1 MAWRRAQDPFPR
13 PLREFREAEWPPAE
27 GECLAHYACRGQGY
41 EAGCVPRPGEYC
53 GQRCYEHL
61 AATYPHRPE
70 LLAARRRQ
78 DAHARFRQARLNWL
92 GEDHPLYPAEFI
104 DSLQADERMSREGW

>member
-1 MAWRRAQDPFPR
+1 MARHKPRDLFPA
-13 PLREFREAEWPPAE
+13 PLREFHEEHWPPVE
-27 GECLAHYACRGQGY
+27 GECLEHYACRGEGY
-41 EAGCVPRPGEYC
+41 EADCVPRPGEFC
-53 GQRCYEHL
+53 AQRCYEHL

-92 GEDHPLYPAEFI
+92 GEDHPMYVAEFI
-104 DSLQADERMSREGW
+104 EGLQGDERMSREGW